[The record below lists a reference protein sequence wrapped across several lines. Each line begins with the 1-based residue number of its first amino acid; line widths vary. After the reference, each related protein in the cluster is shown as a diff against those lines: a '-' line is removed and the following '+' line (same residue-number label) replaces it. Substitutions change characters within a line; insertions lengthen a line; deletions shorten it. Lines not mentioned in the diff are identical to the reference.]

1 MEKGETG
8 PDAAVALLAGLM
20 GLGGVTAAL
29 LDGNPPSIY
38 GVPRWAQVAMLNSGF
53 FGSDA
58 PPHTREVLGGRCTG
72 TPAAA
77 CPGHLNCPKGWE
89 PPGLH

>member
-1 MEKGETG
+1 MEKGETE

-29 LDGNPPSIY
+29 LDGRPSWHLW
-38 GVPRWAQVAMLNSGF
+38 GSTVGPGGL

-58 PPHTREVLGGRCTG
+58 PLHTREALGGKCTG